1 MFHADT
7 HLLIDH
13 WTHLSRRP
21 GVVADVPDRNSFH
34 PDALGLRLPRLFMA
48 EVAADG
54 CRLRTTGSWI
64 ESFHGASL
72 TRQPL
77 TTLWRDSSH
86 AMVTAAVAQCVREAR
101 PVVIKAA
108 IGLSGDLIEVTL
120 APLRSAS
127 GQIDR
132 IVGLY
137 APLSTLAF
145 GDGDSR
151 LLTGRICIGMGHSGR
166 APLSLAAV
174 DGRRIA

>member
-7 HLLIDH
+7 HLLINH
-13 WTHLSRRP
+13 WTRLSRRL

-54 CRLRTTGSWI
+54 CRLRATGSWI

-72 TRQPL
+72 SRRPL
-77 TTLWRDSSH
+77 ATLWRDSSH
-86 AMVTAAVAQCVREAR
+86 PMVTAAVTQCVREAR

-132 IVGLY
+132 VVGLY

-145 GDGDSR
+145 GEGDSR
-151 LLTGRICIGMGHSGR
+151 LLSGRVCIGVGHFGR
-166 APLSLAAV
+166 APLALAAI